1 MAKNLERDLGLYATI
16 TISIGAMVG
25 SGIFVL
31 PGLAAAKTGPSVI
44 LAYLL
49 AGLIVLPAALSKA
62 EMATALPEAGG
73 TYLFIDRA
81 MGPLPGTIAGIGAW
95 FSLVFKSA
103 FALVGLGAYLLLLV
117 DISTGLLT
125 LVGIGLGI
133 LLIVV
138 NVVGV
143 KQTGRLQAGIVS
155 FVLLVLVA
163 FVADGMTYV
172 DQAQF
177 HPFLTHG
184 NTGLLAAT
192 GFVFV
197 SYAGVTK
204 IASVAEEVED
214 PGRNIPI
221 AILVSVLVMMLVYTL
236 TVFVI
241 IGVVPAPELQTKHN
255 LTPMAQAA
263 QVFAGPLGELGL
275 AVVAVLAL
283 TSMANAGILS
293 SSRYP
298 LAMSR
303 DSLAPPQ
310 FSEVSDRFKT
320 PLYAIGFTGLILL
333 VLIAFVPVVNLA
345 KLASAFQILVFVF
358 INGALIA
365 FRESELD
372 WYTPEFT
379 APGYPWVQ
387 GFGAF
392 GGLLL
397 LTQMGVIALGGA
409 VGIILFSF
417 AWYRFYGHE
426 RTEREGA
433 ALDAIRRSDSSQSL
447 IETERA
453 VADGDGHVLVA
464 MDTNTSADREQTL
477 LRVAAS
483 VAQQQG
489 GTVHAIRFEEVP
501 DQLPLSSA
509 TEMTMDDRQFE
520 TQTRRLAETLPAR
533 IEASEVV
540 SHDTKKAVINYADD
554 LGIELILGE
563 WRPEHWHA
571 ELLGSDVDWFMK
583 HAPCTTVFLQ
593 DRGFQNISEI
603 AVLTQRRP
611 YEPTKVALA
620 NAIASEHGA
629 TIRFVTAVEP
639 GVSDEQLTV
648 TREFLHDLEGL
659 CSVETKSEV
668 IQVSDA
674 VTGLVA
680 AASSSDLAIVGTVA
694 RSRAHEMMLGDPASE
709 ISSQLACSVLLV
721 HPPKSKGTT
730 LVQAVVERV
739 AY

>member
-1 MAKNLERDLGLYATI
+1 MVKNLERDLGLYATI
-16 TISIGAMVG
+16 TISIGAMIG

-117 DISTGLLT
+117 DFSAGLLT
-125 LVGIGLGI
+125 VVGIGLGI
-133 LLIVV
+133 LLIIV
-138 NVVGV
+138 NIIGV

-155 FVLLVLVA
+155 FVLLILVG

-172 DQAQF
+172 DHSQY

-184 NTGLLAAT
+184 DTGLLAAT

-241 IGVVPAPELQTKHN
+241 VGVVPASELQTKHN

-263 QVFAGPLGELGL
+263 EAFAGPLGGL
-275 AVVAVLAL
+275 VLAIVAVLAL
-283 TSMANAGILS
+283 TSMANAGVLS

-310 FSEVSDRFKT
+310 FSEISERFKT
-320 PLYAIGFTGLILL
+320 PIYSIGFTGLILL
-333 VLIAFVPVVNLA
+333 VLIAFVPVVDLA

-365 FRESELD
+365 FRESDLD

-379 APGYPWVQ
+379 APGYPIVQ
-387 GFGAF
+387 GIGAL

-397 LTQMGVIALGGA
+397 LTQMGIVALGGA
-409 VGIILFSF
+409 LGIILFGI

-433 ALDAIRRSDSSQSL
+433 ALDAIRRSESSQTL

-453 VADGDGHVLVA
+453 VTDGDGHVLVA
-464 MDTNTSADREQTL
+464 MDAETSVEREQTL

-509 TEMTMDDRQFE
+509 TELSLDDREFE
-520 TQTRRLAETLPAR
+520 TQTRELAEELPAV

-540 SHDTKKAVINYADD
+540 SHDTKKAVVNYAEN
-554 LGIELILGE
+554 LGVELILGE
-563 WRPEHWHA
+563 WRPDHWHA

-593 DRGFQNISEI
+593 DRGLRAVDEI

-611 YEPTKVALA
+611 YEPTKVAVA
-620 NAIASEHGA
+620 NAIATVFGA
-629 TIRFVTAVEP
+629 TIRFVTAVDPSASEEQI
-639 GVSDEQLTV
+639 GVA
-648 TREFLHDLEGL
+648 REFLHELEGL
-659 CSVETKSEV
+659 CSVETESEV
-668 IQVSDA
+668 IQVSDT
-674 VTGLVA
+674 VSGLVA
-680 AASSSDLAIVGTVA
+680 AAASADIAIVGTVA
-694 RSRAHEMMLGDPASE
+694 HSRIHEMVLGDPASE
-709 ISSQLACSVLLV
+709 ISSRLECSVLLV
-721 HPPKSKGTT
+721 HPSKSRGAT
-730 LVQAVVERV
+730 LIQAVIERV
-739 AY
+739 VY

>member
-1 MAKNLERDLGLYATI
+1 MVKNLERDLGLYATI
-16 TISIGAMVG
+16 TISIGAMIG

-117 DISTGLLT
+117 NISGGLLT
-125 LVGIGLGI
+125 GVGIGLGI
-133 LLIVV
+133 LLIIV
-138 NVVGV
+138 NIIGV

-155 FVLLVLVA
+155 FVLLVLVG

-172 DQAQF
+172 DHSQY

-184 NTGLLAAT
+184 DSGLLAAT

-204 IASVAEEVED
+204 IASVAEEVEN

-241 IGVVPAPELQTKHN
+241 VGVVPAPELQTKHN

-263 QVFAGPLGELGL
+263 EAFAGPLGGL
-275 AVVAVLAL
+275 VLAIIAVLAL
-283 TSMANAGILS
+283 TSMANAGVLS

-310 FSEVSDRFKT
+310 FSEISEQFKT
-320 PLYAIGFTGLILL
+320 PIYSIEFTGLLL
-333 VLIAFVPVVNLA
+333 LFLIAFVPVVDLA
-345 KLASAFQILVFVF
+345 KLASAFQILVFIF

-365 FRESELD
+365 FRESDLD
-372 WYTPEFT
+372 WYAPEFT
-379 APGYPWVQ
+379 APGYPIVQ
-387 GFGAF
+387 GIGAV

-397 LTQMGVIALGGA
+397 LTQMGVVALGGA
-409 VGIILFSF
+409 LGIILFGL

-433 ALDAIRRSDSSQSL
+433 ALDAIRRSESSQTL

-464 MDTNTSADREQTL
+464 MDGETSVEREQTL

-509 TEMTMDDRQFE
+509 TELSLDDREFE
-520 TQTRRLAETLPAR
+520 TQTRELAEDLPAV

-540 SHDTKKAVINYADD
+540 SHDTKRAVVNYAEN
-554 LGIELILGE
+554 LGVELILGE
-563 WRPEHWHA
+563 WQPDHWHA

-593 DRGFQNISEI
+593 DRGLQAVDEI

-611 YEPTKVALA
+611 YEPTKVAVA
-620 NAIASEHGA
+620 SAIATAFGA
-629 TIRFVTAVEP
+629 TIRFVTAVDP
-639 GVSDEQLTV
+639 SASKEQITV
-648 TREFLHDLEGL
+648 AREFLHELEGL
-659 CSVETKSEV
+659 CSGETESEV
-668 IQVSDA
+668 IQVSDTIA
-674 VTGLVA
+674 GLVSA
-680 AASSSDLAIVGTVA
+680 AAGADVAILGTVA
-694 RSRAHEMMLGDPASE
+694 HSRIHEMVLGDPASE
-709 ISSQLACSVLLV
+709 ISSQLECSVLLV
-721 HPPKSKGTT
+721 HPSKSRGTT
-730 LVQAVVERV
+730 LVQAVIERV
-739 AY
+739 VY

>member
-16 TISIGAMVG
+16 TISIGAMIG

-49 AGLIVLPAALSKA
+49 AGIIVLPAALSKA
-62 EMATALPEAGG
+62 EMATAIPEAGG

-103 FALVGLGAYLLLLV
+103 FALVGLGAYLLLLI
-117 DISTGLLT
+117 DIPTGVLT
-125 LVGIGLGI
+125 FVGIGLGV
-133 LLIVV
+133 LLIAV
-138 NVVGV
+138 NIVGV

-155 FVLLVLVA
+155 FVLLVLVG
-163 FVADGMTYV
+163 FVAEGITYV
-172 DQAQF
+172 DHAQY

-184 NTGLLAAT
+184 DTGLLAAT

-204 IASVAEEVED
+204 IASVAEEVEN

-241 IGVVPAPELQTKHN
+241 VGVVPAPELQTGHS
-255 LTPMAQAA
+255 LTPMALAA
-263 QVFAGPLGELGL
+263 ESFAGPVGGL
-275 AVVAVLAL
+275 VLAIVAVLAL

-310 FSEVSDRFKT
+310 FSEVSERFKT
-320 PLYAIGFTGLILL
+320 PIYSIGFTGLILL
-333 VLIAFVPVVNLA
+333 VLIAFVPVVDLA

-365 FRESELD
+365 FRESDLE
-372 WYTPEFT
+372 WYSPEFT
-379 APGYPWVQ
+379 APGYPLVQ
-387 GFGAF
+387 GIGAL

-397 LTQMGVIALGGA
+397 LTQMGVVALGGA
-409 VGIILFSF
+409 LGIILFGL
-417 AWYRFYGHE
+417 AWYRFYGLE

-433 ALDAIRRSDSSQSL
+433 ALDAIRRSESSQTL

-464 MDTNTSADREQTL
+464 MDVDTSVEREQTL
-477 LRVAAS
+477 LRLAAC

-509 TEMTMDDRQFE
+509 TELTMEDRQFE
-520 TQTRRLAETLPAR
+520 AQTRALADELPVR

-540 SHDTKKAVINYADD
+540 SHDIKKAVINYADD
-554 LGIELILGE
+554 LGVELILGE

-583 HAPCTTVFLQ
+583 HAPCSTTFVQ
-593 DRGFQNISEI
+593 DRGLEQVDEI

-611 YEPTKVALA
+611 YEPTKVAIA
-620 NAIASEHGA
+620 NAIASVFGA
-629 TIRFVTAVEP
+629 TIRFVTAVDSD
-639 GVSDEQLTV
+639 VSDEQLGV
-648 TREFLHDLEGL
+648 TRAFLTDLEEL
-659 CSVETKSEV
+659 CSVETESEIIRV
-668 IQVSDA
+668 ADTVD
-674 VTGLVA
+674 GLVA
-680 AASSSDLAIVGTVA
+680 EASTADLAILGTVA
-694 RSRAHEMMLGDPASE
+694 HSRLHEMLLGDPATE
-709 ISSQLACSVLLV
+709 ISSQLDCSVLLV
-721 HPPKSKGTT
+721 HPPKSRGTT

>member
-1 MAKNLERDLGLYATI
+1 MVKNLERDLGLYATV
-16 TISIGAMVG
+16 TISIGAMIG

-62 EMATALPEAGG
+62 EMATAIPEAGG

-103 FALVGLGAYLLLLV
+103 FALVGLGAYLLLFV

-125 LVGIGLGI
+125 FVGIGLGL

-138 NVVGV
+138 NIAGV

-155 FVLLVLVA
+155 FVLLVLVV

-177 HPFLTHG
+177 HPFVTHG

-204 IASVAEEVED
+204 IASVAEEVEN

-236 TVFVI
+236 TVFVVV
-241 IGVVPAPELQTKHN
+241 GVVPAPELQMKHN

-320 PLYAIGFTGLILL
+320 PIYAIGFTGLILL

-365 FRESELD
+365 FRESELE

-387 GFGAF
+387 GFGAL

-397 LTQMGVIALGGA
+397 LTQMGIIALGGA
-409 VGIILFSF
+409 VGIILFSL

-433 ALDAIRRSDSSQSL
+433 ALDAIRRSESSQTL
-447 IETERA
+447 VETERA

-464 MDTNTSADREQTL
+464 MDTNTSAEREQTL

-509 TEMTMDDRQFE
+509 TEMTMEDRQFE
-520 TQTRRLAETLPAR
+520 TQTHELAEALPAR

-540 SHDTKKAVINYADD
+540 SHDIKKAVINYADD

-571 ELLGSDVDWFMK
+571 ELLGNDVDWFMK

-593 DRGFQNISEI
+593 DRGLKDVDDIT
-603 AVLTQRRP
+603 VLTQRRP

-620 NAIASEHGA
+620 NAIANEQGA
-629 TIRFVTAVEP
+629 TIRFVTAVKP
-639 GVSDEQLTV
+639 SVSDEQLTV

-659 CSVETKSEV
+659 CSVETKSE
-668 IQVSDA
+668 IIKVSDT
-674 VTGLVA
+674 VKGLVA
-680 AASSSDLAIVGTVA
+680 ASSSANLAILGTVA
-694 RSRAHEMMLGDPASE
+694 HSRVHEMLLGDPASE
-709 ISSQLACSVLLV
+709 ISSQLECSVLLV
-721 HPPKSKGTT
+721 HPPKSRATT
-730 LVQAVVERV
+730 LVQAVIERL